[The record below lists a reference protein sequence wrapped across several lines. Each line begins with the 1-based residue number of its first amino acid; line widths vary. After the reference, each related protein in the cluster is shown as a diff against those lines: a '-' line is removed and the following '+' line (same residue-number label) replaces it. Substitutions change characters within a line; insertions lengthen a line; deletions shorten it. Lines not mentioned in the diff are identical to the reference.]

1 MTTTQ
6 PAIPAA
12 ELTEAERVAADLRRL
27 LPSWIGAQ
35 RWFAG
40 KDHALVEA
48 EPVLVDV
55 LWPGEA
61 ALVHT
66 VVRTGP
72 DDWYQLLV
80 GVRTELPGHLAAAA
94 IGHGTASAPRV
105 LYDATAD
112 PELMGRLIE
121 LLGAER
127 SDAAVEFHR
136 MPGADIPAG
145 LPARLLGAEQSNTSV
160 AFGDRM
166 IFKVLRHLV
175 HGPSPELEL
184 LGALRRAGNV
194 PSAAPLGWLRTAPG
208 ALDGEIVLGILQEFV
223 PSRGDGWALAV
234 AEARAC
240 LTGAY
245 HSVPALDGF
254 TEESRALGRA
264 TAEVHAALA
273 AQLGTEILTADG
285 AARLADT
292 LDVRLATAL
301 AEVPALLPYA
311 RQLRELYRDL
321 ADAAGKGLA
330 VQRVHGDLHLGQVL
344 RGEPG
349 WVLIDFE
356 GEPGR
361 PPEERRRPQPALRDV
376 AAMLRSFDYAAHHAL
391 AEVLGAPPGEGAGEQ
406 PGEQPGEGSGDQ
418 PGEGPGRD
426 PRGIRLAR
434 RASAWAVHNR
444 RAFCAGYAEAGGADP
459 RVRPVLLRAFEA
471 DKAVYEALYEARN
484 RPEWLAIPVAA
495 VRGLAIGRP
504 GGLSA
509 ATAPHTGGNLEDE
522 GEA

>member
-1 MTTTQ
+1 MTSTEPGLFIT
-6 PAIPAA
+6 
-12 ELTEAERVAADLRRL
+12 ELTEGERIAADLRRL
-27 LPSWIGAQ
+27 LPSWIRAQ

-40 KDHALVEA
+40 KDHALAEA

-55 LWPGEA
+55 LWPGEP

-66 VVRTGP
+66 VIRTGP

-80 GVRTELPGHLAAAA
+80 GVRAELPGHLGAAT
-94 IGHGTASAPRV
+94 IGHGTATAGRV

-127 SDAAVEFHR
+127 HDAAVEFHR

-145 LPARLLGAEQSNTSV
+145 LPARLLGGEQSNTSI
-160 AFGDRM
+160 AFGERM

-208 ALDGEIVLGILQEFV
+208 ALDGEITLGILQEFV
-223 PSRGDGWALAV
+223 PSHGEGWALAV

-240 LTGAY
+240 LTGACDTV
-245 HSVPALDGF
+245 SPLGGF

-264 TAEVHAALA
+264 TAEVHSALA
-273 AQLGTEILTADG
+273 GQLGTEALTTAG
-285 AARLADT
+285 ATRLADT
-292 LDVRLATAL
+292 LGVRLETAL
-301 AEVPALLPYA
+301 AEVPALLPHA
-311 RQLRELYRDL
+311 RQLRAMYRDL
-321 ADAAGKGLA
+321 AEVAGKGLD
-330 VQRVHGDLHLGQVL
+330 VQRIHGDLHLGQVL
-344 RGEPG
+344 RGERG

-376 AAMLRSFDYAAHHAL
+376 AAMLRSFDYAGHHAL
-391 AEVLGAPPGEGAGEQ
+391 AEVLGAPPGEQ
-406 PGEQPGEGSGDQ
+406 PA
-418 PGEGPGRD
+418 RD
-426 PRGIRLAR
+426 PRSIRLAH

-484 RPEWLAIPVAA
+484 RPEWLAIPLAA
-495 VRGLAIGRP
+495 VRRLATWQRP
-504 GGLSA
+504 AG
-509 ATAPHTGGNLEDE
+509 
-522 GEA
+522 

>member
-1 MTTTQ
+1 MIAQPPRHTT
-6 PAIPAA
+6 
-12 ELTEAERVAADLRRL
+12 ELTESERIAADLRRL
-27 LPSWIGAQ
+27 LPGWIRAQ

-40 KDHALVEA
+40 KDRALVEA

-55 LWPGEA
+55 LRPGEP

-80 GVRTELPGHLAAAA
+80 GVRAELPGHLAAAA
-94 IGHGTASAPRV
+94 IGPGTAPGGRV

-112 PELMGRLIE
+112 PELMDRLVE
-121 LLGAER
+121 LFGAER
-127 SDAAVEFHR
+127 GDGVVEFHR
-136 MPGADIPAG
+136 MPGADIPAH
-145 LPARLLGAEQSNTSV
+145 LPARLLGAEQSNTSI

-175 HGPSPELEL
+175 PGPSPELEL

-208 ALDGEIVLGILQEFV
+208 ALGDEFTLGILQEFV

-234 AEARAC
+234 EEAEAC
-240 LTGAY
+240 LTGECDTVSPLA
-245 HSVPALDGF
+245 GF

-273 AQLGTEILTADG
+273 DRLGTETLTAAG
-285 AARLADT
+285 AGQLADV
-292 LDVRLATAL
+292 LGLRLEAAL
-301 AEVPALLPYA
+301 AEVPALLPFE
-311 RQLRELYRDL
+311 RRLRAMYRDL
-321 ADAAGKGLA
+321 AEVAGRGID

-344 RGEPG
+344 RGEGG

-361 PPEERRRPQPALRDV
+361 PPQERRRAQPALRDV

-391 AEVLGAPPGEGAGEQ
+391 AEVLGAPPGEQ
-406 PGEQPGEGSGDQ
+406 PP
-418 PGEGPGRD
+418 RD
-426 PRGIRLAR
+426 PRGIRLAH

-444 RAFCAGYAEAGGADP
+444 RAFCTGYAEAGGADP

-484 RPEWLAIPVAA
+484 RPEWLAIPLAA
-495 VRGLAIGRP
+495 VRRLATWQRP
-504 GGLSA
+504 VG
-509 ATAPHTGGNLEDE
+509 
-522 GEA
+522 